1 MAYLRS
7 CFENLPVNSSSKRLS
22 RSAAFSILFLAT
34 ITGLAQDSSQNIAKS
49 EPAPPPD
56 APQTVTLPAGTRLA
70 LVLTQPVQTRY
81 IRRGD
86 DIYAQVTDPVD
97 SANEV
102 VIPPGTFVQ
111 GTVDKIERNGG
122 RGEIRLQSMSITFPD
137 GYVTPIPGPLTVESS
152 DGYALKDP
160 GSKRTAGAIGMPFAG
175 LGIGALIGHSAGSS
189 QSTLTNTLPPGCVG
203 PPPGCLSSSVSA
215 PGSAGKDTAIGA
227 VVGGAIG
234 GIASLFLLT
243 GSHHFYLDAGA
254 PAQAVLQNP
263 VTLQQDEV
271 SKAVKASEQ
280 HPVAQREVGA
290 RPVPPPPDMSNTPGI
305 PGTPGTPP
313 IIIPGTPGPDGVPG
327 PPTIIP
333 GTPPSAP

>member
-7 CFENLPVNSSSKRLS
+7 CLLFLS
-22 RSAAFSILFLAT
+22 RTAVFFVLFLAS
-34 ITGLAQDSSQNIAKS
+34 ISSLAQDSSENIAS
-49 EPAPPPD
+49 SAPVPPTD
-56 APQTVTLPAGTRLA
+56 APQTVTIPAGTRFA
-70 LVLTQPVQTRY
+70 LVLTQPIQTRSM
-81 IRRGD
+81 RHGD
-86 DIYAQVTDPVD
+86 DIYAQITDPVD
-97 SANEV
+97 SAHEV

-111 GTVDKIERNGG
+111 GTVDRIDRKGG

-137 GYVTPIPGPLTVESS
+137 GYVTPIPGPLTVETS

-160 GSKRTAGAIGMPFAG
+160 GSKRTAGAIAMPIAG

-215 PGSAGKDTAIGA
+215 PGSSGKDTAIGA
-227 VVGGAIG
+227 VIGGAIG
-234 GIASLFLLT
+234 GVASLFLLT
-243 GSHHFYLDAGA
+243 SSHHFHLDAGA
-254 PAQAVLQNP
+254 PAQATLQHP

-271 SKAVKASEQ
+271 RKAVKASEQ
-280 HPVAQREVGA
+280 HPVAQRQVA
-290 RPVPPPPDMSNTPGI
+290 PRPVPPPVMNTPGI
-305 PGTPGTPP
+305 PGNPGTPP

>member
-7 CFENLPVNSSSKRLS
+7 RFERLPLTSNLKHSSRKVVF
-22 RSAAFSILFLAT
+22 SALFLASLSC
-34 ITGLAQDSSQNIAKS
+34 LAQDSSQSIAKS
-49 EPAPPPD
+49 ETAPSPD
-56 APQTVTLPAGTRLA
+56 SSTTVTIPAGTTLA

-86 DIYAQVTDPVD
+86 DIYAQITDPVD
-97 SANEV
+97 SGNQV

-111 GTVDKIERNGG
+111 GTVDKIEHNGG

-152 DGYALKDP
+152 DGYAIKDP
-160 GSKRTAGAIGMPFAG
+160 GSKRFAGAIAMPFAG
-175 LGIGALIGHSAGSS
+175 LGIGALIGHSVGTS
-189 QSTLTNTLPPGCVG
+189 QSTLTNTLPPRCVG
-203 PPPGCLSSSVSA
+203 TPPGCLTSSVTG
-215 PGSAGKDTAIGA
+215 PGSSGKDTAIGA

-234 GIASLFLLT
+234 GIASLVLLT
-243 GSHHFYLDAGA
+243 SSHHFYLDAGA
-254 PAQAVLQNP
+254 PAQATLQHP

-280 HPVAQREVGA
+280 HPLAERQVAP
-290 RPVPPPPDMSNTPGI
+290 RPVPPPPDMDTPGI
-305 PGTPGTPP
+305 PGNPGTPP
-313 IIIPGTPGPDGVPG
+313 IIIPGAPGPDGVPG

>member
-1 MAYLRS
+1 
-7 CFENLPVNSSSKRLS
+7 LS
-22 RSAAFSILFLAT
+22 GTAVFSVLLLAT
-34 ITGLAQDSSQNIAKS
+34 ITGLAQDSSQNIATS
-49 EPAPPPD
+49 EPTPGPNAR
-56 APQTVTLPAGTRLA
+56 QTVTLPAGTRLA
-70 LVLTQPVQTRY
+70 LVLTQAVQTRY

-160 GSKRTAGAIGMPFAG
+160 GSKRTAGAIAMPFAG

-189 QSTLTNTLPPGCVG
+189 QSALTSTLPPGCVG
-203 PPPGCLSSSVSA
+203 PPPGCLSSSVTG
-215 PGSAGKDTAIGA
+215 PGSSGKDTAIGA

-234 GIASLFLLT
+234 GVASLFLLT
-243 GSHHFYLDAGA
+243 SSHRFYLDAGA
-254 PAQAVLQNP
+254 PAQAVLQHP

-271 SKAVKASEQ
+271 TKAVQASGQ
-280 HPVAQREVGA
+280 HAVAQRQVA
-290 RPVPPPPDMSNTPGI
+290 PRPVPPPDMDTPGI
-305 PGTPGTPP
+305 PGNPGAPP

-333 GTPPSAP
+333 GTPPSTP